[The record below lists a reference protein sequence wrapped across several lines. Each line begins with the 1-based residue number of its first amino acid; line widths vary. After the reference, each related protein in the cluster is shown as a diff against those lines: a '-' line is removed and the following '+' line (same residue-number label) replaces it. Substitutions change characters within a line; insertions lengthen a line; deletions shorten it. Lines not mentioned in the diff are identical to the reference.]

1 MEQAKTTAFHAG
13 GRSSFAP
20 TLSGTRPSVTRRALI
35 TAVKESSQ
43 SYGLSPSSILVLD
56 TLLSFLPSRD
66 RETGTENSLS
76 SDDLLVVYP
85 SNKSI
90 CERANRMS
98 DRVLRRHIAK
108 LCEIGFITRKDS
120 ATGKRFPLRVGGV
133 VRDAFGFDLSPLLRI
148 YPELVAEAAKLELEA
163 SKLRSMRSK
172 ALAIRA
178 DLLRAPEQLTE
189 AQIEY
194 LTKVKKILRRTSLT
208 PEGVAVL
215 IREMRAL
222 KDDTQTRRSASGET
236 NQTSEFHHSAPSP
249 TPATADLPQ
258 CTDSKEIALQEPE
271 RYTNCARHDRNLEI
285 GAPRSVP
292 LSCRKVEA
300 KRATP
305 ARGRIADTPKESA
318 RDGQNSRQV
327 ESIKIDP
334 NKKVHDEYKRL
345 VEIWKRCPN
354 IASLYPEAIQS
365 PSRLREAIFL
375 FGSFLSL
382 KSDTLAKGV
391 ALIGWPNMLSALEY
405 LAKNAMRI
413 KSPSAYFHSMITGF
427 VAGRPVA
434 GIR

>member
-1 MEQAKTTAFHAG
+1 MEQSKTTAFYAG
-13 GRSSFAP
+13 GRRSFAP

-66 RETGTENSLS
+66 RETGIENSLS

-148 YPELVAEAAKLELEA
+148 YPELVAEAARLELEA
-163 SKLRSMRSK
+163 SELRSMRSK

-194 LTKVKKILRRTSLT
+194 LTEVKKILRRTSLK
-208 PEGVAVL
+208 PEGVAAL
-215 IREMRAL
+215 IREMHAL
-222 KDDTQTRRSASGET
+222 KDDIQTRRSASGEAI
-236 NQTSEFHHSAPSP
+236 QISQPHHCAPSP
-249 TPATADLPQ
+249 TLAAADEPHRA
-258 CTDSKEIALQEPE
+258 EPEEMALQEPQ
-271 RYTNCARHDRNLEI
+271 RSTNCARGDRKLEI
-285 GAPRSVP
+285 DGPRSAP
-292 LSCRKVEA
+292 LLCQKVGVQRETCAHGRLLEA
-300 KRATP
+300 
-305 ARGRIADTPKESA
+305 PKESA
-318 RDGQNSRQV
+318 RNGQISRQV

-334 NKKVHDEYKRL
+334 NKKAHDEYEKL
-345 VEIWKRCPN
+345 LKAWEHCPN

-365 PSRLREAIFL
+365 PSRLREAVFL

-382 KSDTLAKGV
+382 KNDALAKGV

-413 KSPSAYFHSMITGF
+413 KSPAAYFHSMIAGF
-427 VAGRPVA
+427 IAGKPVA